1 VVPGQRDHQA
11 LRLDWTTQLGQ
22 ATSDALGQYLFKDGN
37 GTVFNDDLAAGTDQH
52 LEVPPKKTLRPKD
65 RAPQT
70 LVHPPSTLGHRL
82 TRFGIVIH

>member
-1 VVPGQRDHQA
+1 MVPGERDHQA
-11 LRLDWTTQLGQ
+11 PQFDWTTQLSQ

-37 GTVFNDDLAAGTDQH
+37 GTVFNDDLTAGTDQH

-70 LVHPPSTLGHRL
+70 LVHRPSTLGNRL

>member
-11 LRLDWTTQLGQ
+11 LRFDWATQPGQ

-37 GTVFNDDLAAGTDQH
+37 STVFNDDLTAGTDQH

-70 LVHPPSTLGHRL
+70 LVHRPSTLGHRL